1 MSEKKKIGLLVAVEM
16 ESVFARYGTP
26 GKTEKHGGF
35 EIFRY
40 ENERYDLFV
49 INSGIGEIAAA
60 AATGLLIDRYE
71 VELVV
76 NFGVVGGLTE
86 EMALSKTCVVTRV
99 VHYDFDLS
107 GIDPV
112 QPAQYPGYDD
122 IYLPAD
128 EELVKRALQICPE
141 LKPVICASAD
151 KFVGNQ
157 ADKERLHRL
166 YDADICEME
175 SAAVLL
181 TCRRNE
187 VPCLMIKAVSDGLTG
202 GGEEF
207 YEAVQQCAAICLEV
221 TDQIIREI

>member
-1 MSEKKKIGLLVAVEM
+1 MSGKRKIGLLVAVEM

-26 GKTEKHGGF
+26 GKTEKAGGF
-35 EIFRY
+35 TIFLY
-40 ENERYDLFV
+40 ENETYVLYV
-49 INSGIGEIAAA
+49 IHSGIGEIAAA
-60 AATGLLIDRYE
+60 AATELLIDRCG

-86 EMALSKTCVVTRV
+86 EMALTKTCVVTRV

-107 GIDPV
+107 GIDPLL
-112 QPAQYPGYDD
+112 PAQYPGYGD

-128 EELVKRALQICPE
+128 PALVKKARSICPD
-141 LKPVICASAD
+141 LKPVTCASAD

-157 ADKERLHRL
+157 EDKERLHRL
-166 YDADICEME
+166 YSADICEME

-202 GGEEF
+202 GGEE
-207 YEAVQQCAAICLEV
+207 YYDALQNCAAICLEV
-221 TDQIIREI
+221 TDQIIRGI

>member
-112 QPAQYPGYDD
+112 QPAQYPGYED

>member
-1 MSEKKKIGLLVAVEM
+1 M
-16 ESVFARYGTP
+16 ESIFARYGTP

-112 QPAQYPGYDD
+112 QPAQYPGYED